1 MIRHAVI
8 SLTPALWWP
17 YDIFIIFLI
26 GNWQG
31 YFIDKREFIGKASGR
46 KWLIN
51 VIMDF
56 QSGNQ
61 FTAIGQDEVDPFTFV
76 NGKISGK
83 CHTKYR

>member
-1 MIRHAVI
+1 MIRPAVI
-8 SLTPALWWP
+8 SLAPAGWG
-17 YDIFIIFLI
+17 YDILKIFLI

-31 YFIDKREFIGKASGR
+31 YFIDGRTFIGKASGS

-51 VIMDF
+51 VSMNF
-56 QSGNQ
+56 QNSNQ
-61 FTAIGQDEVDPFTFV
+61 FTAKGRDEIGPFTFA